1 MGRSAIRVNPIMPEL
16 LTSDDFLPHVNKV
29 FRVRAGHHALTL
41 KRVDARRRDEP
52 ERTFGPR
59 DPFNLIFRGPPGDLL
74 REGLYLLDVEDGPSF
89 ELYVIPI
96 QTAARDRQD
105 YQAPFN

>member
-1 MGRSAIRVNPIMPEL
+1 MSEL
-16 LTSDDFLPHVNKV
+16 LISDDFRPHVNKV
-29 FRVRAGHHALTL
+29 FRVRGGHHALTL
-41 KRVDARRRDEP
+41 IRIDERRREA
-52 ERTFGPR
+52 EELTFGPR

-74 REGLYLLDVEDGPSF
+74 PEGLYTLDVEDGPPF

-96 QTAARDRQD
+96 HTAVRDRQN